1 MPADNTDGSTDPH
14 ALAPVRRTGTPLE
27 QARGAVV
34 MLHGRGASAE
44 SILSLAAELRVPG
57 MAFLAPEAAGSAW
70 YPLSFLAPTAANE
83 PWLSSALAAVGRVV
97 GEAAGAGI
105 PRERIFLL
113 GFSQGACLA
122 TEWLARNANRYGGLF
137 ALSGGLIGD
146 DSAPRDYPGTFEGMP
161 AFFGCSDVDAH
172 IPATR
177 VEESA
182 RVFERMGASVDMR
195 IYPGMGHTVN
205 ADEIG
210 AVVGVLEHVI
220 FGDDTQSGT
229 GGGAQG

>member
-1 MPADNTDGSTDPH
+1 MPSDNTPGPVDPH
-14 ALAPVRRTGTPLE
+14 ASAPVRRTGAPLE

-34 MLHGRGASAE
+34 MMHGRGASAE

-57 MAFLAPEAAGSAW
+57 MTFLAPQAAGMAW
-70 YPLSFLAPTAANE
+70 YPLSFLAPVAANE
-83 PWLSSALAAVGRVV
+83 PWLTSALAAVGRAVA
-97 GEAAGAGI
+97 EAAEAGI

-122 TEWLARNANRYGGLF
+122 TEWLARNAARYGGLF

-146 DSAPRDYPGTFEGMP
+146 DSTPRDYAGTLEGMP
-161 AFFGCSDVDAH
+161 AFFGCSDIDAH

-177 VEESA
+177 VEESG
-182 RVFERMGASVDMR
+182 RVFERLGASVDLR
-195 IYPGMGHTVN
+195 LYPGMGHTVN

-210 AVVGVLEHVI
+210 AVVDVLEAAM
-220 FGDDTQSGT
+220 FGDGPA
-229 GGGAQG
+229 GQG